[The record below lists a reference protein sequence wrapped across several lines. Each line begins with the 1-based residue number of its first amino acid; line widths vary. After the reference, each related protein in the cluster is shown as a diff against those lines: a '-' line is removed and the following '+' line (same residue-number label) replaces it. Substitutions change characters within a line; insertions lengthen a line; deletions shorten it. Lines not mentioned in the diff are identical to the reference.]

1 MEGNAS
7 TKSLQKAG
15 WATGRAQARGT
26 CRARRAHSTPAA
38 FSEGRGS
45 RAWRQRFSLF
55 VAEYAQKGTHYF
67 ILSMSSSTCCG
78 LGTMLDEGHAVMD
91 KNVEAPVPTEVRTEE
106 KRIGS
111 CLDLRLG
118 VQEAF
123 T

>member
-15 WATGRAQARGT
+15 WVTGRAQARGT
-26 CRARRAHSTPAA
+26 CRARRTHGAA

-45 RAWRQRFSLF
+45 RGWRQRFSLF

-67 ILSMSSSTCCG
+67 ILSMSSRTCCG